1 MEYNRLKL
9 NTYDISKILTKEELS
24 DLKTEKFSKGNVLY
38 YMDNIQLF
46 FIKKGKAKVIIYEQG
61 REFILYY
68 LEKNNMHILSESF
81 AVEFTEDSE
90 IYIINAKN
98 FPKQF
103 KNINFCNMILS
114 AMVYGSLVD
123 KQIIKELVFETSKR
137 RIVSFLLDAAHSYG
151 LKCEDGICV
160 SIDISITE
168 LANFV
173 GANRQ
178 TTSTIFNQL
187 IKEDLLEKKS
197 NKQILIKNF
206 KKLKEYILSCPEGH

>member
-9 NTYDISKILTKEELS
+9 NTYNINKILTKEELN
-24 DLKTEKFSKGNVLY
+24 DLKTKKFSKGNVLY
-38 YMDNIQLF
+38 WTDNIQLF
-46 FIKKGKAKVIIYEQG
+46 FMKKGKAKVIIYEQG

-68 LEKNNMHILSESF
+68 LEKNNIHVLSESF
-81 AVEFTEDSE
+81 AVEFIEDSE
-90 IYIINAKN
+90 IYIINAKE
-98 FPKQF
+98 F
-103 KNINFCNMILS
+103 KNINFCNMALS

-137 RIVSFLLDAAHSYG
+137 RIVSFLLDAAYNYG
-151 LKCEDGICV
+151 LKCEDGIYV
-160 SIDISITE
+160 SINFSITE
-168 LANFV
+168 LSNFV

-206 KKLKEYILSCPEGH
+206 KKLKEYLLSCPSGH